1 MSSFTTPQESKY
13 NISHAIK
20 QAKTQQ
26 DFATSGTS
34 NNGEFDFIISADSH
48 GRDVATKSFFTN
60 LFSELDWRE
69 ILQENNFFELIQNK
83 IKKENTFQIGSTL
96 SVCKVFPDRFEVF
109 WIGDSTTKIYKDGL
123 EIWKSKDHD
132 YNNEEE
138 IERIQGINTFIRFKV
153 AEDAIA
159 ISPTKIKKVKAKIFH
174 FGDNYKTDSINMTH
188 SLGHN
193 QNTGDFISHETIP
206 REEGATYKAVT
217 GSDGFWQVMSESD
230 SANISSKCAD
240 SQTLVNMADQ
250 RWHQGWKL
258 DHKGKE
264 WDNIKFPEWN
274 IDDVCVA
281 CWCN

>member
-1 MSSFTTPQESKY
+1 MASLASLQENKT

-20 QAKTQQ
+20 QAKNAQ

-34 NNGEFDFIISADSH
+34 NNGSFAYLVSADSH
-48 GRDVATKSFFTN
+48 SRGFERSFFTD
-60 LFSELDWRE
+60 LFTKLSWRE
-69 ILQENNFFELIQNK
+69 ILQTENFFDLIQTE
-83 IKKENTFQIGSTL
+83 IKKKNTYQMGSTL
-96 SVCKVFPDRFEVF
+96 SVCKIFADRFEVF
-109 WIGDSTTKIYKDGL
+109 WVGDSTTKIYKDGV

-138 IERIQGINTFIRFKV
+138 ITRIQEINTFIRFKS
-153 AEDAIA
+153 ANDAIA
-159 ISPTKIKKVKAKIFH
+159 ISPTKIQKVKAKVFY
-174 FGDNYKTDSINMTH
+174 FGDKYKPDTINMTH

-193 QNTGDFISHETIP
+193 QNTGDFISHEIIP
-206 REEGATYKAVT
+206 REEDGNYKVVT
-217 GSDGFWQVMSESD
+217 GSDGFWQVMSDVD
-230 SANISSKCAD
+230 SPYIGSKEVD

-258 DHKGKE
+258 DEKGKE
-264 WDNIKFPEWN
+264 WSNIKFPEWN